1 MHRTTKSNSM
11 PMKTINPV
19 SCLSALALGAG
30 LFAATIPA
38 AGQSILIKINQ
49 ANPSAVTFTATST
62 NAYAPVSLDI
72 SFGVDLIKYFSVSVP
87 LAAGAVT
94 GALTPNGSATS
105 YNQWYPD
112 NFAAAGVLDLN
123 LYNNTG
129 GQTQNFVTT
138 SPAFTGTATIDLS
151 SLIADL
157 KPTGSTGSIYSGNI
171 RSPGALIGT
180 WVIVPEPSVKAQLAL
195 GAMVLAGLLLVR
207 RSRRVT
213 AR

>member
-1 MHRTTKSNSM
+1 MHRTTKSNSI

-30 LFAATIPA
+30 LFAAAIPA
-38 AGQSILIKINQ
+38 AGQSILIKINE
-49 ANPSAVTFTATST
+49 ANPSAVIFTATST

-72 SFGVDLIKYFSVSVP
+72 SFGVDLIKYFTVSVP
-87 LAAGAVT
+87 AGAGTVIGT
-94 GALTPNGSATS
+94 LTPNGSATS

-112 NFAAAGVLDLN
+112 NLAAVGNRDLN

-157 KPTGSTGSIYSGNI
+157 PVTGATGSIYSGNI

-180 WVIVPEPSVKAQLAL
+180 WVVVPEPSVKSQLAL
-195 GAMVLAGLLLVR
+195 GAMVLAGLAFVR
-207 RSRRVT
+207 RSRRVAT
-213 AR
+213 R